1 MRKLPLMPSL
11 KRMAEEELAVGM
23 SDLTFPRVKKRKPY
37 LSVDFIPIRKE
48 EEDTGR
54 MDIVYCKGT
63 PYLTCCEP
71 VMKGKRFKE
80 FFLSSDWGGFLRE
93 MCTCRFSSYDD
104 FVEYAKTD
112 KNANLLLHCTNLS
125 RFHFDLAAENYGV
138 KIPIGW
144 DFEKYFKA
152 VGKPTSLS
160 FKDYDVWVRMRER
173 RSQYLYAKGRQALR
187 QSIGRITK

>member
-11 KRMAEEELAVGM
+11 KRLAQEEVAEKM
-23 SDLTFPRVKKRKPY
+23 SDLTFPHVLLKKPY
-37 LSVDFIPIRKE
+37 LSVDFVPIRRD

-63 PYLTCCEP
+63 PYLSCCAS
-71 VMKGKRFKE
+71 VRGSKRPKE
-80 FFLSSDWGGFLRE
+80 FYLSSDWGGFIRA
-93 MCTCRFSSYDD
+93 MCTFRFSSYDD
-104 FVEYAKTD
+104 FVEFAKTD

-125 RFHFDLAAENYGV
+125 RFHFDLAAANYGV

-144 DFEKYFKA
+144 DFEKYFEA
-152 VGKPTSLS
+152 VGKPTSLA
-160 FKDYDVWVRMRER
+160 FRDYDAWVRMRER
-173 RSQYLYAKGRQALR
+173 RAQYLYAKGRQSLR